1 MIAAYAR
8 VSLRQRFALVAAG
21 SVLVAALVI
30 LCVLLWLLRP
40 VSTSGEYINDAFGYD
55 AAARQLATARGVIQ
69 FGAIPAVVAL
79 VAAAGLF
86 GWHTSHELLRPIRAS
101 AVLARTTTEENLSR
115 RATSS
120 PVDDESR
127 AVADGINHLLSKLET
142 GFARGNRF
150 AADASHE
157 LLTPLATSRTI
168 LQVALRGDHDQAT
181 RQALDRLLEVNRRMT
196 DTTRALLDLVRAEN
210 DFTVADVPLR
220 PLVAN
225 VIQSLETQLSS
236 HRIRLRVLLD
246 DTTVS
251 GHPVLLRQLVENLI
265 RNGIVHNVE
274 RGNLSVRLSN
284 APVPT
289 ITIENDGPVV
299 SGADAEALAEPFYRV
314 DSRREG
320 AGGHGLGLTIVTR
333 VAEAHGAR
341 LTITARPIGGLIV
354 HVAFPPDQP
363 QTKSRVG

>member
-1 MIAAYAR
+1 MIEAYSR
-8 VSLRQRFALVAAG
+8 LSLRQRFALVTAG

-30 LCVLLWLLRP
+30 FCVMLWMLRP

-55 AAARQLATARGVIQ
+55 AAARQLAAARNVIQ
-69 FGAIPAVVAL
+69 FGGIPIILAL
-79 VAAAGLF
+79 VAAAGLL
-86 GWHTSHELLRPIRAS
+86 GWYTSHEFLRPIRTS
-101 AVLARTTTEENLSR
+101 AAVAQTTTEENLGR
-115 RATSS
+115 RASNS
-120 PVDDESR
+120 LADDESQ
-127 AVADGINHLLSKLET
+127 AVADGINHLLAKLET

-168 LQVALRGDHDQAT
+168 LQVALRADHNQPT
-181 RQALDRLLEVNRRMT
+181 RQALERLLEVNRRMT

-284 APVPT
+284 TPMPT

-341 LTITARPIGGLIV
+341 LSITARPIGGLIV

-363 QTKSRVG
+363 SQSSRAR